1 MPAGP
6 SGSAGIRHFGAHACC
21 AHALRFPTRS
31 PLVPHSFP
39 TRSPLVSSLLRN
51 THTTRVTPT
60 ADTPHQREPFLSKE
74 TGTGEEPAAEA
85 SARRRNPTD
94 RHMNPDT
101 LNTMSGSLSITS
113 AMADPALLDL
123 PWDLP
128 LESWPSDTIAALPK
142 GISRHL
148 VRFAHLGGHVVAIKE
163 TTAEMARGEYEM
175 LRTLQR
181 LEIPC
186 VEPVAVITNRT
197 DAEGDELKPV
207 LVTRH
212 LRFSLPY
219 RALFSQTLRP
229 DTATR
234 LVDALAVLLVRLHIV
249 GFFWGDV
256 SLSNTLFRRD
266 AGAFAAYLVDAE
278 TGKLY
283 QGGLSNGQRE
293 NDLEIAR
300 VNIAGEL
307 LDLEAGGRVADELDP
322 VRISNGI
329 VDAYRNLWTEL
340 TSTET
345 FPGAERWRIN
355 ERVQRLNELGFD
367 IEELAIK
374 TDASG
379 TTVRIQPK
387 VVDAGHH
394 QRRLLRLTGLDA
406 GENQARRLLN
416 DLDSYRA
423 AYNKADLDE
432 EMVAHE
438 WLMRVFE
445 PVVRAIPVELRGKLE
460 PAEVFHQLL
469 EHRWFMAQTAGQDV
483 PLAEA
488 VTSYVNEVLRHRRDE
503 ATMIDPPTGA
513 ITTAMPVLDTAAIPV
528 VDPDDEDDW
537 RANV

>member
-1 MPAGP
+1 
-6 SGSAGIRHFGAHACC
+6 
-21 AHALRFPTRS
+21 
-31 PLVPHSFP
+31 
-39 TRSPLVSSLLRN
+39 
-51 THTTRVTPT
+51 
-60 ADTPHQREPFLSKE
+60 
-74 TGTGEEPAAEA
+74 
-85 SARRRNPTD
+85 
-94 RHMNPDT
+94 
-101 LNTMSGSLSITS
+101 MSGSLSITS

-128 LESWPSDTIAALPK
+128 LASWPSDTIAALPK

-148 VRFAHLGGHVVAIKE
+148 VRFAHLGGHVVAVKE
-163 TTAEMARGEYEM
+163 TTAEMAKGEYDM
-175 LRTLQR
+175 LRMLQR
-181 LEIPC
+181 LEIPS
-186 VEPVAVITNRT
+186 VEPVAVITNRA
-197 DAEGDELKPV
+197 DADGEDLKPV

-283 QGGLSNGQRE
+283 EGGLSDGQRE
-293 NDLEIAR
+293 HDLEIAR

-307 LDLEAGGRVADELDP
+307 LDLEAGGRVTDELDP
-322 VRISNGI
+322 VRISDGI
-329 VDAYRNLWTEL
+329 VEAYRSLWNEL
-340 TSTET
+340 TGVES
-345 FPGAERWRIN
+345 FSSAERWRIN
-355 ERVQRLNELGFD
+355 ERVNRLNDLGFD
-367 IEELAIK
+367 IEELTIK
-374 TDASG
+374 TDDSG

-394 QRRLLRLTGLDA
+394 QRRLIRLTGLDT

-423 AYNKADLDE
+423 AYGKTGLDE

-445 PVVRAIPVELRGKLE
+445 PVVRAIPTELRGKLE
-460 PAEVFHQLL
+460 PAEVFHELL
-469 EHRWFMAQTAGQDV
+469 EHRWFMAQQAARDI

-488 VTSYVNEVLRHRRDE
+488 VSSYVNTVLRHRRDE
-503 ATMIDPPTGA
+503 AMIAPDSGSLTASIDVVPP
-513 ITTAMPVLDTAAIPV
+513 DTSAVAV
-528 VDPDDEDDW
+528 VDPDDENDW